1 MPQYLI
7 VCRSLTYAQRA
18 QKLLERSG
26 ISATLARAP
35 AEATGTG
42 CGYCAKL
49 PGKRLADALK
59 VLKQNGFTPV
69 KILVS
74 RDNGTYDEVLQLEG

>member
-18 QKLLERSG
+18 QKLLEHAG
-26 ISATLARAP
+26 ITATVVRAP

-42 CGYCAKL
+42 CGYCVKV
-49 PGKRLADALK
+49 PENKLADALK
-59 VLKQNGFTPV
+59 TLKRNDYSPI
-69 KILVS
+69 KILMK
-74 RDNGTYDEVLQLEG
+74 RDGNVFEEVRQLET

>member
-18 QKLLERSG
+18 QKLLERTG
-26 ISATLARAP
+26 VYAALVRAP

-42 CGYCAKL
+42 CGYCVKL
-49 PGKRLADALK
+49 PGKRLADALRA
-59 VLKQNGFTPV
+59 LKQNGFTPV

-74 RDNGTYDEVLQLEG
+74 RENGTYDEVQQLEG

>member
-42 CGYCAKL
+42 CGYCVKL

-59 VLKQNGFTPV
+59 VLKQNGFTPG
-69 KILVS
+69 KLLVS
-74 RDNGTYDEVLQLEG
+74 RDNGTYDEVLQREG